1 VIGWEEPKAFPLK
14 SGVREGHPLSLLLFI
29 IILEILVREIK
40 RKK

>member
-14 SGVREGHPLSLLLFI
+14 SGVREGHPLSLLLI